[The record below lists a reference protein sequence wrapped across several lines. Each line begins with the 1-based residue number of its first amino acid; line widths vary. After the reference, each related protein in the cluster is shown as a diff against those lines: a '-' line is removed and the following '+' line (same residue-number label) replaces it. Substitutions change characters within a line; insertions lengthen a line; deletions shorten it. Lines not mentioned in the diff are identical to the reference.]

1 MSLLVR
7 AAMLGGLAYV
17 VSRALKTSRD
27 SKYLLHADA
36 QRRLPRTLQGDEP
49 RPTSELSSTSTL

>member
-17 VSRALKTSRD
+17 VSRALKTGRD
-27 SKYLLHADA
+27 SKYLARADA
-36 QRRLPRTLQGDEP
+36 QPRLPRNLRRDETWP
-49 RPTSELSSTSTL
+49 ATEPTPTSNV